1 MKIIIN
7 KKHDPQH
14 ILRLSPNHCN
24 QQNMHKST
32 QGGWGWMMV
41 MMMMIAMKILMQK
54 TEISVIELL
63 SAEVQDQ
70 MPRPQAG

>member
-1 MKIIIN
+1 
-7 KKHDPQH
+7 
-14 ILRLSPNHCN
+14 
-24 QQNMHKST
+24 
-32 QGGWGWMMV
+32 MV

>member
-1 MKIIIN
+1 MTPAY
-7 KKHDPQH
+7 PQAKPQS
-14 ILRLSPNHCN
+14 L
-24 QQNMHKST
+24 QST
-32 QGGWGWMMV
+32 EHAQIHAGGGCVMV